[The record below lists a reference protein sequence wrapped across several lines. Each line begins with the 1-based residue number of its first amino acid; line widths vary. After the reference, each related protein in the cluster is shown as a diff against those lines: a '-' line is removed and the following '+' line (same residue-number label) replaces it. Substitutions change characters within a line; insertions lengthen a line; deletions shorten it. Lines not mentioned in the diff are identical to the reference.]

1 MANRSILL
9 CSKRQES
16 QTFSEADN
24 NLTTSFIQRQEHFLY
39 QCERKRL
46 NMKFTRQKIGLSC
59 ISFAPSVRK
68 EQIYF

>member
-16 QTFSEADN
+16 QTFSEAD

-68 EQIYF
+68 EQISF